1 MIVFKK
7 RKFYDILQTVVHL
20 NFSFS
25 VKKDLPLYSQQERMF
40 LMQRFPMA
48 LVQGFPMVL
57 MQGFLMVLFLNKL
70 PQLYTLMIFRMISKR
85 LLSIL
90 MIILSTENFIC
101 H

>member
-7 RKFYDILQTVVHL
+7 RKFYDILQIVVHL

-25 VKKDLPLYSQQERMF
+25 VKKDLPLYSQQERML
-40 LMQRFPMA
+40 LMQR
-48 LVQGFPMVL
+48 FPMVL
-57 MQGFLMVLFLNKL
+57 MQGFPMVLFLNKL
-70 PQLYTLMIFRMISKR
+70 PQLYTLMAFRMISKR